1 MNKDKKT
8 PTSNNS
14 EIESEIYAV
23 VNMILNLSQ
32 KYQNGELKQSFFQ
45 KSIKN
50 SMNDLLRI
58 NFVLKENNFLL
69 SELLDRMKFKEK
81 YFKAIDIIN
90 NTTSLNFNNT
100 SVDSI
105 IKSESSKTL
114 SSSMLELPGITSQ
127 ITSSFITLMDALKLE
142 VINSSLITNLSEELI
157 KNLKNFPGLEQ
168 ITFKVKQIHKKITK
182 NIEKLEK
189 NQKLRDIIGDDLYQI
204 YKEFLNKLNMKI

>member
-69 SELLDRMKFKEK
+69 SELLDSMKFKEK

-90 NTTSLNFNNT
+90 NTTYLNFNNT
-100 SVDSI
+100 SVDSV

-168 ITFKVKQIHKKITK
+168 ITFIVKQIHKKITK